1 MEEDKKEKFSEENEA
16 QEGSECNKKINNYI
30 KFPTMTWEK
39 ILKLVIVIG
48 GTIFMIV
55 AFFTGAA
62 YSRFQIDDCN
72 QDMTYYYTESIHKF
86 FYEHEGLSLA
96 FKFILSFIIDIL
108 IIYTLIVWSLFG
120 TNIRLMSSGC
130 TYFIV
135 NLLIRFL
142 HIQKQPSESA
152 FTRSHIF
159 SFFVNYQDSTYSFY
173 SVTLGIFLICTL
185 EWKRNKVTYMFWTM
199 NAILIIYIIF
209 LIFMRG
215 NYFHEIFTAVI
226 FGHYFFIV
234 NEKILEMIYGKKYLN
249 NEIEIGDITS
259 IIKENDND
267 NDTNKLNELKESHDY
282 ETQTEDN

>member
-1 MEEDKKEKFSEENEA
+1 MKMEDNKTEQFYGEVPVQEKQPSN
-16 QEGSECNKKINNYI
+16 CNQKINRYI
-30 KFPTMTWEK
+30 PFPTLTIEK
-39 ILKLVIVIG
+39 IIKIIIAIG
-48 GTIFMIV
+48 GTAFMIV

-120 TNIRLMSSGC
+120 TNIRLMSSGF

-135 NLLIRFL
+135 NLLVRFL
-142 HIQKQPSESA
+142 HIQKPA

-199 NAILIIYIIF
+199 LSILIIDIIF

-249 NEIEIGDITS
+249 NEVEIGDITA
-259 IIKENDND
+259 IIKDA
-267 NDTNKLNELKESHDY
+267 KYSILPCP
-282 ETQTEDN
+282 